1 MSDPNPDPIYEHAAA
16 TAAEL
21 FEEFAD
27 MMAAQG
33 QRVEVVY
40 RVWIEFT
47 RYLAEVGWTAE
58 ELAFDAMRHASDQT
72 AKGSA

>member
-1 MSDPNPDPIYEHAAA
+1 MSDQNPDPAYEDATA

-27 MMAAQG
+27 TMAAQG
-33 QRVEVVY
+33 HIVEVAY
-40 RVWIEFT
+40 RLWIELT

-58 ELAFDAMRHASDQT
+58 ELAFDVMRYATDQSPE
-72 AKGSA
+72 GSA